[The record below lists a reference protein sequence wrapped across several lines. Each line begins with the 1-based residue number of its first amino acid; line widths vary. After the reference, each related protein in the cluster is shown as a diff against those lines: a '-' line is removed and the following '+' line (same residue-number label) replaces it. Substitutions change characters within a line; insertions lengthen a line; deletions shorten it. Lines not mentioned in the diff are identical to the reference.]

1 MATVII
7 PTPLRKFTNNT
18 ARLQVS
24 PGTIHSTFRE
34 LTQNFPDLKKHL
46 LDEDGNIRSYVN
58 IFIGNDDI
66 RDLQQADTAVK
77 EDAVISIVPAIAGGS
92 PETHGAPRPNESAS
106 TDSHSST
113 TSAGTPSSAAPSG
126 TPGPS
131 PTASAGAP
139 FSKEELARYNRHI
152 IIPGFGMEAQLKL
165 KAAKVLVIGSG
176 GLGSPVLLYLAA
188 AGVGTIG
195 IVDFDVVDDSNL
207 QRQVLFGVDAIGKP
221 KVEAARRRLESLN
234 PYIKLHVYNTH
245 LNSQNALE
253 ILKDYDVIADGTDNF
268 PTRYLVNDAS
278 VLLGKPNVYASIF
291 QFEGQVSVFNYRN
304 AHGEL
309 GPNYRDLYPT
319 PPPPG
324 LVPSCAEG
332 GVLGV
337 LPGIIGSLQALEV
350 IKVITGVGDTLS
362 GRFYIFD
369 ALNFESRTFTIRRR
383 KDNPV
388 NGENP
393 TITALIDYEQF
404 CGMRAVEERHLK
416 EITAKELY
424 DWQVRGEKFQLI
436 DVREPHEYDIVN
448 IGAELI
454 PLGSVTDNSNK
465 IDRDIP
471 VVLHCKV
478 GGRSAK
484 AIRELEEKFGFT
496 NLYNL
501 KGGILAYI
509 DEVQPEL
516 TKY

>member
-18 ARLQVS
+18 ARLAVS
-24 PGTIHSTFRE
+24 AGSIEDTVKE
-34 LTQNFPDLKKHL
+34 LTLNFPDLKKHL
-46 LDEDGNIRSYVN
+46 LDESGNIRSYVN
-58 IFIGNDDI
+58 IFVGNDDI
-66 RDLQQADTAVK
+66 RDLQQEKTAVK
-77 EDAVISIVPAIAGGS
+77 ADTVISIVPAIAGGS
-92 PETHGAPRPNESAS
+92 PDAGSANGAS
-106 TDSHSST
+106 
-113 TSAGTPSSAAPSG
+113 GAA
-126 TPGPS
+126 TVAFS
-131 PTASAGAP
+131 PA
-139 FSKEELARYNRHI
+139 ELARYNRHI
-152 IIPGFGMEAQLKL
+152 IIPGFGMEAQQKL
-165 KAAKVLVIGSG
+165 RAARVLVIGSG

-207 QRQVLFGVDAIGKP
+207 QRQVLFGVDEIGKP
-221 KVEAARRRLESLN
+221 KVEAAKRRLEALN
-234 PYIKLHVYNTH
+234 PYIRLQIYNTH
-245 LNSQNALE
+245 LNSQNALD
-253 ILKDYDVIADGTDNF
+253 IVKDYDVIADGTDNF

-291 QFEGQVSVFNYRN
+291 QFEGQVSVFNYTD
-304 AHGEL
+304 AAGVT

-369 ALNFESRTFTIRRR
+369 ALNFESKTFNIKRRE
-383 KDNPV
+383 DNPI
-388 NGENP
+388 NGKNP
-393 TITALIDYEQF
+393 SITGLIDYEQF
-404 CGMRAVEERHLK
+404 CGMRAVEEKSLK
-416 EITAKELY
+416 EITARELY
-424 DWQVRGEKFQLI
+424 ELQVKGEKFQLI

-454 PLGSVTDNSNK
+454 PLATVADNAGR
-465 IDRDIP
+465 IDRDRKVI
-471 VVLHCKV
+471 VHCKM

-484 AIRELEEKFGFT
+484 AIRELEEKFGFN

-501 KGGILAYI
+501 KGGILSYI